1 MDKAAGLA
9 TSHALPTDEV
19 EFFAV
24 LLVFAGIV
32 FLCGLFLAWRYRRPE
47 RRREQQSY
55 EQRKAQR
62 AAEPVVNLSEIE
74 RRDAIH
80 ERATA
85 LRINL
90 QDESRERD
98 PSAQP

>member
-1 MDKAAGLA
+1 MDEATGLA

-24 LLVFAGIV
+24 LLAFVGIV
-32 FLCGLFLAWRYRRPE
+32 ILCGLFLAWRYRRPE

-55 EQRKAQR
+55 EQREAR
-62 AAEPVVNLSEIE
+62 LTAEPVVNLSEIE
-74 RRDAIH
+74 RRDATH

>member
-24 LLVFAGIV
+24 LLAFVGIV
-32 FLCGLFLAWRYRRPE
+32 ILCGLFLAWRYRRME
-47 RRREQQSY
+47 RRREPRSY

-62 AAEPVVNLSEIE
+62 AAEPVVMPSVIE
-74 RRDAIH
+74 TRDAIH